1 MANNNETTRRNGQ
14 WHDFRVRFCRN
25 RYAVAGLIILCI
37 IILCA
42 IFAGTMFNYENVVIK
57 QDFSSLFEKP
67 SSEHP
72 FGTDAY
78 GRDYL
83 ARVVYGARISLGI
96 SFASVVVALVIGTII
111 GCLSAYYG
119 GVLDMVVMRLLD
131 ILMALPSILIA
142 ILLVSVVGTS
152 LVSIGVAIAIGLLP
166 TFTRVARGAAL
177 TVCGRDYIEAARSLG
192 ASSMFIMFKHI
203 IPNCFAALLVQVS
216 LSLASAIM
224 SVSALSYLGLG
235 VQTPLPEWGSM
246 LSQARSYLANYPY
259 LAIFPGAAIMLTV
272 LAINLLSDGLRD
284 ATDPK
289 LR

>member
-1 MANNNETTRRNGQ
+1 MSNDNHNIRHNGQ
-14 WHDFRVRFCRN
+14 WHDFWIRFCRN
-25 RYAVAGLIILCI
+25 RYAIAGLIVLCC

-42 IFAGTMFNYENVVIK
+42 IFAGVMFDYEDVVIK
-57 QDFSSLFEKP
+57 QDFSQLFQKP
-67 SSEHP
+67 SAEHP

-96 SFASVVVALVIGTII
+96 GFAAVIAALVVGSVI

-119 GVLDMVVMRLLD
+119 GALDMIVMRLLD
-131 ILMALPSILIA
+131 ILMALPSILLA

-152 LVSIGVAIAIGLLP
+152 LFSIGLAISIGLLP

-177 TVCGRDYIEAARSLG
+177 TVCGRDYVEAARSLG
-192 ASSMFIMFKHI
+192 ASSAFIMVKHI

-246 LSQARSYLANYPY
+246 LSQARAYLANYPY